1 MKKERL
7 IYLDLIR
14 ILCIFLVIVIH
25 GVAPIIVKSKVVLSY
40 NYVTMIII
48 DSICRCSVPL
58 FVMVSGSLLLGNK
71 KSTSYKK
78 ILSKIIKL
86 LISLIAFSFFYNI
99 VDKLFRG
106 ETFGIDFMKDSVRFI
121 LSGNQSNHLWFIY
134 MIIGLYLLIPILNRI
149 ISCVEKKEIIYYFV
163 LTIIFSSLIPMA
175 LSFTK
180 FSTYQVFSKFNLG
193 VFNIYIAYFLLGYYL
208 NRLSLNKNQIKKTYV
223 LGLLSLFITII
234 MTLLFSMKRNTF
246 CGIFFEYSSLNVFIY
261 SIFAFIFLK
270 NCFSKISVSE
280 KMKKSITEVSLL
292 TFGVFLIHE
301 FIIDIFTV
309 YYNTLFNKMRLDFPL
324 IGTLI
329 FSIFIFFVSLLVSFI
344 ISKIPILNE
353 YLIYYKSKTKKESL
367 VVK

>member
-25 GVAPIIVKSKVVLSY
+25 VVAPVIVKSKVELSY

-71 KSTSYKK
+71 KSISYKK

-86 LISLIAFSFFYNI
+86 LISLIIFSFFYNI

-121 LSGNQSNHLWFIY
+121 LSGKQSNHLWFIY
-134 MIIGLYLLIPILNRI
+134 MIIGLYLIIPILNKV
-149 ISCVEKKEIIYYFV
+149 ISCIEKKEVIYYFV
-163 LTIIFSSLIPMA
+163 LTIIFSSLIPMG

-208 NRLSLNKNQIKKTYV
+208 NRINLNKNQIKKIYV
-223 LGLLSLFITII
+223 SGLLSLLITII
-234 MTLLFSMKRNTF
+234 MTLLFSMRRNVF
-246 CGIFFEYSSLNVFIY
+246 CGIFFEYSSLNVFVY
-261 SIFAFIFLK
+261 SIFVFIFLK
-270 NCFSKISVSE
+270 NYFSKISISE
-280 KMKKSITEVSLL
+280 KMRKNIIEVSLL

-301 FIIDIFTV
+301 FIIDVFTV
-309 YYNTLFNKMRLDFPL
+309 YYNTFFNRIRLDFPL
-324 IGTLI
+324 IGTLM
-329 FSIFIFFVSLLVSFI
+329 FSIFVFLVSLLISFI
-344 ISKIPILNE
+344 ISNIPILNE
-353 YLIYYKSKTKKESL
+353 YLIYYKPKIKKESL